1 MATNTPKTVYFNGMK
16 KTLGPV
22 CSLLLLSGLF
32 LTGCAGSGTGRVF
45 PPSSVRLTWRP
56 GITEK
61 RPQNVF
67 ISGTF
72 NEWHMNNPAF
82 KCAWNPLE
90 NGFSITLTLPP
101 GRYEYKFVVDGHWI
115 HDRDARE
122 SAPDPLGGR
131 LGVFYVKEP
140 AAQ

>member
-1 MATNTPKTVYFNGMK
+1 MATNSLKTVYFNSMR
-16 KTLGPV
+16 KTLRHV
-22 CSLLLLSGLF
+22 CILLLLPGL
-32 LTGCAGSGTGRVF
+32 LLAGCAGSGTGRVF
-45 PPSSVRLTWRP
+45 PPSAVRLTWRP
-56 GITEK
+56 ALTEK

-72 NEWHMNNPAF
+72 NDWHMANPAF
-82 KCAWNPLE
+82 KCSWNPLE
-90 NGFSITLTLPP
+90 NGFSITLTLSP
-101 GRYEYKFVVDGHWI
+101 GRYEYKFVVDGHWV